1 MTIIWLIVLVFLT
14 ELRTGWSNNVTEYVV
29 RFNGYFD
36 ESQRLDILRSAS
48 IQPLEKRP
56 SKFSDFEIVS
66 VEDVKKLSS
75 HPLIRDVLPN
85 RSSIRFPLFKAATPS
100 ERRKIGFDIRRVPM
114 EIQAQ
119 KLWEKGYTGR
129 GIKVAIFDT
138 GLSANR
144 QYIRNVVVER
154 DYTDEGTASDTVGHG
169 TFTAGLIG
177 STNRRCPGVAP
188 NAELFIYKVFS
199 HGQKSQTS
207 WFLDAFNDALQNNVH
222 VINLSIGG
230 PDFKDKLFMEKV
242 NEAVERGI
250 IIVSAIGNDGPTF
263 GTLNNPADHPDV
275 IGVGAIDRH
284 GELAH
289 FSSRGTT
296 SWELTYGYGRVKP
309 DILASGVQVQGLAL
323 NGGCRFLSGTSVA
336 APVVSGAVTLL
347 LSSLAPENRTSQRVK
362 QSLSLS
368 AERLPNLSMF
378 EQGAGRLSLLNSFVQ
393 TLEYKSQITFTPE
406 YLDMDDCPFQW
417 PYCFQPLY
425 LSSLPLVVNITIQN
439 GYNTWIKLSKLVFQ
453 SHETDAERLLSIQFE
468 NNNKFRYSGFLGLYI
483 TATDRATNF
492 SGVVSGQLSMEFE
505 TQTGESVAANF
516 PIHIRII
523 PKPFRSQRILWDQF
537 RNLYYPFGYF
547 PRDDLRVKNAPFDWT
562 ADHPHTNFRRV
573 FELLRQ
579 NGYFLEISTQPLTCI
594 DLNNYATLLI
604 VDPEEEYFPEEN
616 DQLKDAV
623 DRGLNLIVMADWFNE
638 SLINK
643 IQFEDPN
650 SDGYCHPETGGS
662 NIPALNVLLKQ
673 YGFAFGDTVLEG
685 DVKLL
690 NTKAKISSGI
700 NLLASPSNALI
711 VEAKLHDLG
720 AEVLQ
725 KEDINLDLPIF
736 GINWPTNSS
745 GFVALFG
752 DSTCL
757 ESGNCNQLLLDLL
770 HANRDAIKEVDG
782 LKKSTL
788 KQLPIDKLPQRITNP
803 HFASVSRVVRKVT
816 GNHVVYRRLPT
827 CKRHQIAN
835 YELIIDG
842 GSISGRLQVIERIGE
857 LKRKSRLLFANQ
869 TTPLLID
876 YDDYV
881 ETGSQTTISII
892 IELIFNQLL
901 YLVFIISFIVLIGTC
916 IPRYGVRSRIYA
928 PLARA
933 LRVVFY

>member
-1 MTIIWLIVLVFLT
+1 MTVIWLIVLVLVT

-36 ESQRLDILRSAS
+36 ESQRLDILRGAL
-48 IQPLEKRP
+48 IRPLEKRP

-66 VEDVKKLSS
+66 VEDAKKLNS
-75 HPLIRDVLPN
+75 HRLIRDVLPN
-85 RSSIRFPLFKAATPS
+85 RNSIRFPLFKAATPS
-100 ERRKIGFDIRRVPM
+100 MRRKSGFDIRRVPM

-119 KLWEKGYTGR
+119 KLWEKR
-129 GIKVAIFDT
+129 IHRKNI
-138 GLSANR
+138 
-144 QYIRNVVVER
+144 VVER

-177 STNRRCPGVAP
+177 STNRRCPGLAP
-188 NAELFIYKVFS
+188 DAELFIYKVFS

-207 WFLDAFNDALQNNVH
+207 WFLDAFNDALQNNVN

-242 NEAVERGI
+242 DEVIGRGI
-250 IIVSAIGNDGPTF
+250 IIISAIGNDGPTF

-275 IGVGAIDRH
+275 IGVGAIDRYNK
-284 GELAH
+284 LAQ

-309 DILASGVQVQGLAL
+309 DLLALGVQVNGLAL
-323 NGGCRFLSGTSVA
+323 NSGCRFLSGSSVA
-336 APVVSGAVTLL
+336 APIVSGAVTLL
-347 LSSLAPENRTSQRVK
+347 LSSLAPKNRTIQRVR

-368 AERLPNLSMF
+368 AERLPNLSIF

-393 TLEYKSQITFTPE
+393 TLEYKPQITLTPE

-425 LSSLPLVVNITIQN
+425 FSMLPLVLNITIQN
-439 GYNTWIKLSKLVFQ
+439 GYNTWINLSKLVFQ
-453 SHETDAERLLSIQFE
+453 SHEMDAEHLLSIQFE

-492 SGVVSGQLSMEFE
+492 SGVVSGRLSMEFE
-505 TQTGESVAANF
+505 TQTGELLAASF
-516 PIHIRII
+516 PIRIRII

-547 PRDDLRVKNAPFDWT
+547 PRDNLRVKNAPFDWT
-562 ADHPHTNFRRV
+562 ADHPHTNFRHV
-573 FELLRQ
+573 FELLRD
-579 NGYFLEISTQPLTCI
+579 NGYFLEISTRPLTCI

-623 DRGLNLIVMADWFNE
+623 DQGLNLIVMANWFNE

-673 YGFAFGDTVLEG
+673 YGYAFGDTILDG
-685 DVKLL
+685 NVKLL
-690 NTKAKISSGI
+690 NTEAKISSGVS
-700 NLLASPSNALI
+700 LLASPSDALI
-711 VEAKLHDLG
+711 VEVKLHDLG

-725 KEDINLDLPIF
+725 NENINSNFPIF

-770 HANRDAIKEVDG
+770 HANRDAITGVGG

-788 KQLPIDKLPQRITNP
+788 RQLPVEKLPQRITNP
-803 HFASVSRVVRKVT
+803 HFASVSRVIRKVT

-827 CKRHQIAN
+827 CQQRQIAN
-835 YELIIDG
+835 FELKPNEI
-842 GSISGRLQVIERIGE
+842 SISGRWQVIERIRE
-857 LKRKSRLLFANQ
+857 LERKSRLLFVNQ

-876 YDDYV
+876 YNDYV

-892 IELIFNQLL
+892 VELIFNQLL
-901 YLVFIISFIVLIGTC
+901 YLVFIISFIVLIGMC